1 MRTKFSDMGHY
12 ADPSL
17 LILSSLMSGPKH
29 GYAMMQDIE
38 EFSGVHLEPGTL
50 YGAIARLETR
60 GWIEPLQSQDLRRPY
75 RITAAGVGILREQLA
90 TLQRIVSTGQ
100 GRLFPA

>member
-1 MRTKFSDMGHY
+1 MRTTTSETGHFSDPG
-12 ADPSL
+12 L

-29 GYAMMQDIE
+29 GYAMMQDIA
-38 EFSGVHLEPGTL
+38 EFSGILLEPGTL

-60 GWIEPLQSQDLRRPY
+60 GWIEPMPSEDRKRPY
-75 RITAAGVGILREQLA
+75 RITAAGMGVLREQLA

-100 GRLFPA
+100 ERLFPA